1 MTASRLQHTI
11 SSGVVLLVAAIVTY
25 ISFTQE
31 PADAFLF
38 PRLIAIFFV
47 SLAAWNFMRAVSGIA
62 KVGVGL
68 NMTEFKNIIP
78 GLITMVIFVFF
89 AAKMLGFYLASA
101 IVFMIIYTLYDPATL
116 NDGKAWIKRLIVTVC
131 FMTVMYCLFALLLKV
146 QTPSGILF

>member
-38 PRLIAIFFV
+38 PRLIAIFFI
-47 SLAAWNFMRAVSGIA
+47 SLAAWNFVRALTGVA

-68 NMTEFKNIIP
+68 NMNEFKNIVP
-78 GLITMVIFVFF
+78 GLITMLVFVFF
-89 AAKMLGFYLASA
+89 AAKTVGFYLASTIA
-101 IVFMIIYTLYDPATL
+101 FMIIFTLYDPAPL
-116 NDGKAWIKRLIVTVC
+116 NDGKAWGKRLIVTVC
-131 FMTVMYCLFALLLKV
+131 FMAVMYCLFALLLKV